1 MNKTG
6 SSYFNHCPCETETQT
21 DEVLDKLNKEHI
33 EICDK
38 ISNLTNTLKDPEK
51 VEKIGPA
58 QVALMKGQLEAME
71 SYEKILYVRI
81 SVHKFIG

>member
-21 DEVLDKLNKEHI
+21 DEILDKLNKENI

-38 ISNLTNTLKDPEK
+38 ISNLTNTLNDPKK
-51 VEKIGPA
+51 VEEIGPV
-58 QVALMKGQLEAME
+58 QITLMKGQLEAMQT
-71 SYEKILYVRI
+71 YADILYARI
-81 SVHKFIG
+81 RLLK

>member
-21 DEVLDKLNKEHI
+21 DETLDKLNKENI

-38 ISNLTNTLKDPEK
+38 ISNLTNTLNDPKK
-51 VEKIGPA
+51 VEEIGPV
-58 QVALMKGQLEAME
+58 QITLMKGQLEAMQT
-71 SYEKILYVRI
+71 YADILCARI
-81 SVHKFIG
+81 RLLK

>member
-21 DEVLDKLNKEHI
+21 DEALDKLNKENI

-38 ISNLTNTLKDPEK
+38 ISNLTNTLNDPEK
-51 VEKIGPA
+51 VKKIGPV
-58 QVALMKGQLEAME
+58 QITLMKGQLEAMQT
-71 SYEKILYVRI
+71 YADILYARI
-81 SVHKFIG
+81 RLMK